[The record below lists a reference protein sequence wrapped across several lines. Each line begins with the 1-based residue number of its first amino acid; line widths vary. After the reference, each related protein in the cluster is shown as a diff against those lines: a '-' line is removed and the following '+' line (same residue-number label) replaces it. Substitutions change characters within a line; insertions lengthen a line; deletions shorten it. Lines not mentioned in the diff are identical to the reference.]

1 MKYLIYLNSEKNENP
16 TIVDSIFSAYEV
28 ISAAEPNKAFKIF
41 AEETNILGDV
51 IPGFVLYEAEK
62 WDTKGLLDAFNLEIS
77 ELYKE
82 YDEFEFRN
90 NWSLE
95 DFYTNLLCGSEM
107 RKVCFE
113 LSSKL
118 GESLDVSDMELSD
131 KCYNLIRA
139 IELLYV

>member
-1 MKYLIYLNSEKNENP
+1 MRYSIYLNPEKPE
-16 TIVDSIFSAYEV
+16 TTTVGSIFSAIKK
-28 ISAAEPNKAFKIF
+28 ISAAEPRKPFKIY
-41 AEETNILGDV
+41 AEETNILGDL
-51 IPGFVLYEAEK
+51 IPGFMVYENGK